1 LYEPSVAGKWLAMI
15 KEIAPSTTRVALLG
29 NPSTAPY
36 YDYLLQ
42 GAAAAAPSLGVEV
55 LPARIKNDPA
65 DIERTIVALARV
77 PSSGIFILP
86 DSTTSINRDLVI
98 TLAARN
104 RVPAVWTGRLF
115 AAAGGLM
122 SYGVVYADQYRQAAS
137 YVDRILRGAKPGD
150 LPVQTPTR
158 YETVLHLQTTQE
170 LSPPLP
176 PG

>member
-1 LYEPSVAGKWLAMI
+1 
-15 KEIAPSTTRVALLG
+15 
-29 NPSTAPY
+29 
-36 YDYLLQ
+36 LLQ

-65 DIERTIVALARV
+65 DIERTIVALASA

-86 DSTTSINRDLVI
+86 DSTTSINRDLII

-158 YETVLHLQTTQE
+158 YETVLNLKAAKE
-170 LSPPLP
+170 LGLTVSAGLFVAADEVIE
-176 PG
+176 